1 MFQTRSLL
9 VAPLFACFLGLANTA
24 SAQTALEL
32 GSPAPAIKVGSWVQ
46 GKPVANFQK
55 GQIYVLEFWATWCG
69 PCFKAMPHLSE
80 LSEKYKAKATFVGV
94 NVWEDRDGGYTA
106 PKKVA
111 DFMKANPGRMSY
123 AVAIDTKES
132 SMANGWL
139 KAAKINSIPTTVVID
154 GEGKVAFIG
163 HPMEL
168 DVVLEQVVAGKF
180 DGKAYANKPKN
191 PDTARVEA
199 ALAKK
204 DIATLRKEADY
215 IGKTWPLF
223 VDMAESFRMVADY
236 LEKPA
241 SIDSRIQ
248 PLIEKDKGFMLGYF
262 FSNII
267 RSSWA
272 TKEQMSDVARW
283 AEQTVAKESP
293 EGIMVYMVLF
303 DVYKKLPD
311 EPKLK
316 EVQKRFLDF
325 GKKMGLDEKTLQ
337 KIIDQTNRKESGAGL

>member
-1 MFQTRSLL
+1 MTT
-9 VAPLFACFLGLANTA
+9 AFACLAALTHTA
-24 SAQTALEL
+24 VAQTSLEL
-32 GSPAPAIKVGSWVQ
+32 GGKAPAIKVGSWVQ

-55 GQIYVLEFWATWCG
+55 GQVYVFEFWATWCG

-80 LSEKYKAKATFVGV
+80 LSEKYKTKATFVGV
-94 NVWEDRDGGYTA
+94 SVWEDRDGTYTA
-106 PKKVA
+106 PQKVA
-111 DFMKANPGRMSY
+111 DFMKANPGRMTY
-123 AVAIDTKES
+123 AVAIDTKEG
-132 SMANGWL
+132 SMANAWL
-139 KAAKINSIPTTVVID
+139 KAAKVNSIPTSVVVD

-168 DVVLEQVVAGKF
+168 DVVLEQVIQGTF
-180 DGKAYANKPKN
+180 DAKAYANKPKN

-204 DIATLRKEADY
+204 DIASLRKEADY
-215 IGKTWPLF
+215 IGKTWPMF

-272 TKEQMSDVARW
+272 TKEQMSDVAKW
-283 AEQTVAKESP
+283 AELAVKKESP
-293 EGIMVYMVLF
+293 EGLMVYMVLF
-303 DVYKKLPD
+303 DVYKKLA
-311 EPKLK
+311 EESKLK
-316 EVQKRFLDF
+316 DVQKRFAEF
-325 GKKMGLDEKTLQ
+325 GKKMGLDEKTIQ
-337 KIIDQTNRKESGAGL
+337 QFIDRSNANSGG